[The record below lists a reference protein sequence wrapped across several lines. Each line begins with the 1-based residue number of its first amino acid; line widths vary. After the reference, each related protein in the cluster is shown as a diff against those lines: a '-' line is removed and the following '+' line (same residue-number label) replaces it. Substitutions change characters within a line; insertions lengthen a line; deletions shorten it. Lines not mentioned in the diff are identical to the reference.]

1 MRALVLVISFIY
13 AVNYYFCYSSLLPRT
28 RRFVPLPGSIG
39 LNKVNSYGNQPLV
52 LRVQQFNALAD
63 GLSGLRQDLG
73 GFSRAKQS
81 VLNWDRRKEQ
91 ILHEITQYDAD
102 VITLQ
107 EIDHYYDFFL
117 PNLSKLGYIGH
128 YAPKPTSACL
138 DVSGNN
144 DGVALFIKKNRLRVI
159 SCETTTLALSIAG
172 VQDGE
177 LIEDSKNIKLQNQV
191 GLIAI
196 CEFVD
201 HLTNDTASTGKS
213 TSNPPPPVII
223 TTTHL
228 KSSKSSTGERYR
240 QKGVLQVLDEVDKI
254 YRSLIKYNKKPV
266 VILTGDFNAVPEKTQ
281 YSPLAYNAVKSHR
294 LGLRSIYNDDVPL
307 SLVDISS
314 KGIYTTFK
322 ARYKN
327 NSPNSKKDTEVIIKR
342 CIDFI
347 FYGPYLSI
355 NGYTSK
361 GSLPDKALLENI
373 LKRPPVIAFSETQLI
388 LSTLLRFAVYTFG
401 TVVPLTSLISSSM
414 ALNDKI
420 YVVSLALMGLA
431 IFEIASEGT
440 IFKPQVSVGITSNG
454 NSNKDSVMSESPM
467 ITAVGKVSSKIQK
480 VTSSVTKDEGKP
492 FAVGIR
498 AISALDLFDEK
509 ELEPDYLPSEK
520 YPSDHI
526 SIAADL
532 LIVWDK

>member
-1 MRALVLVISFIY
+1 MRGLALIICLIY
-13 AVNYYFCYSSLLPRT
+13 VVNYYICYSSLLPRA
-28 RRFVPLPGSIG
+28 RRFVPLPGAIG
-39 LNKVNSYGNQPLV
+39 VQKLNGYGNEPLV

-63 GLSGLRQDLG
+63 GLSGLRPDLG

-81 VLNWDRRKEQ
+81 VLNWDKRKEQ

-138 DVSGNN
+138 DISGNN

-191 GLIAI
+191 GLVAI
-196 CEFVD
+196 CEFI
-201 HLTNDTASTGKS
+201 NYAPNNTAPNSKAIG
-213 TSNPPPPVII
+213 NPPPPVII

-266 VILTGDFNAVPEKTQ
+266 VVLTGDFNAVPEKTQ
-281 YSPLAYNAVKSHR
+281 YPPLAYNAVKSHR

-307 SLVDISS
+307 SLVGISS
-314 KGIYTTFK
+314 KDIYTTYK

-327 NSPNSKKDTEVIIKR
+327 NAINTKKDTEVIIKR

-373 LKRPPVIAFSETQLI
+373 LKKPPVIAFSETQLVV
-388 LSTLLRFAVYTFG
+388 STLLRFAVYTFG
-401 TVVPLTSLISSSM
+401 TVIPLTSLISSSM
-414 ALNDKI
+414 TFNDKI
-420 YVVSLALMGLA
+420 YVASLALMGLA

-440 IFKPQVSVGITSNG
+440 IFKPQISVGINSNG
-454 NSNKDSVMSESPM
+454 NSNTNNVMSAVPI
-467 ITAVGKVSSKIQK
+467 ITAVGKVRSKIK
-480 VTSSVTKDEGKP
+480 EVTASVTKEEGKP

-509 ELEPDYLPSEK
+509 ELEPDYLPSEE